1 MEVERRTPV
10 GNSFSMESR
19 MRWKSHVRF
28 GSGENQK
35 IASNDY
41 LSAYTVS
48 IKPVFTKEANAE
60 CEQRIRSNAYVLNVE
75 GKLMREASK
84 DFLLC
89 AYEMSHVQDGKDDFL
104 KDINSKTPK
113 FTL

>member
-1 MEVERRTPV
+1 MCRSV
-10 GNSFSMESR
+10 
-19 MRWKSHVRF
+19 
-28 GSGENQK
+28 
-35 IASNDY
+35 INDY
-41 LSAYTVS
+41 SDTNDGDTVS

-89 AYEMSHVQDGKDDFL
+89 AYEMSHIQDGKDDFL
-104 KDINSKTPK
+104 KDINNKTPK

>member
-1 MEVERRTPV
+1 MIDYGDT
-10 GNSFSMESR
+10 
-19 MRWKSHVRF
+19 
-28 GSGENQK
+28 
-35 IASNDY
+35 NDGD
-41 LSAYTVS
+41 TVS

-75 GKLMREASK
+75 GKLMREASR

-89 AYEMSHVQDGKDDFL
+89 AYEMSHIQDGKADFL